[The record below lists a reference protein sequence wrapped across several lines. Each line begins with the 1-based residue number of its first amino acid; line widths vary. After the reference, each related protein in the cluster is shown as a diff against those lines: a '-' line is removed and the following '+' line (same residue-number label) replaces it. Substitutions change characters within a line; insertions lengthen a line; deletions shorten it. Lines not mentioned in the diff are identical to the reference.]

1 MKAEVWEFDHLFT
14 KDKLEEEDNWE
25 DFVNKDSAS
34 KTEQLCDSNVKDLK
48 EDDIIQLER
57 KGYYRVDKA
66 AKDGAGLVLFGIP
79 TGKTK

>member
-1 MKAEVWEFDHLFT
+1 MANLTCILVT

-25 DFVNKDSAS
+25 DFLNPESCT
-34 KTEQLCDSNVKDLK
+34 KTEAVVDCNAVDLK

-57 KGYYRVDKA
+57 KGYFRVDKA
-66 AKDGAGLVLFGIP
+66 AVDGKGLVLFAIP